1 MKTSFTRQE
10 IKVTFCTVSSSLLLC
25 SSLDVQAGS
34 TEDDSTPWYRQDV
47 PVLSLPATPLS
58 ALYPGHFSAGSDTR
72 SSHLTIEDAAPSAW
86 DQVYGQA
93 SRQAQTDFM
102 ALDSSVPGSSELKGP
117 AILTL
122 QSESGHTQQVGL
134 IGGMT
139 QLQGNGNGLLT
150 SRALADPE
158 NDTLNLQGQSLGAYW
173 SLTGPQGWHVDLTAS
188 GGRVNG
194 YSRNDQG
201 ARQATEGSAVTLSVE
216 GGFPIGL
223 SDNWVVEPQAQ
234 LINQRITLDTP
245 YAGSGNAS
253 SSDVTSWS
261 GRVGARLKGSY
272 DLHGLPVEPYVRTNL
287 WHTVYTG
294 NTGNTVTLDQVDKIS
309 SSRNS
314 STVDVGLGLVARVTP
329 VVSLYVSA
337 DYSSVVDDNDL
348 NGLIASLGVRMRW

>member
-1 MKTSFTRQE
+1 MKTSITSQE

-25 SSLDVQAGS
+25 STLEAQAAPAEQDTS
-34 TEDDSTPWYRQDV
+34 PWYDQEV
-47 PVLSLPATPLS
+47 PALSLPALS
-58 ALYPGHFSAGSDTR
+58 TTYPGRFSATPDMR
-72 SSHLTIEDAAPSAW
+72 SSRLTTEDASPAAW
-86 DQVYGQA
+86 DQLYGQA
-93 SRQAQTDFM
+93 SRQAQTDYQSQGFT
-102 ALDSSVPGSSELKGP
+102 LPGANQSKGP

-122 QSESGHTQQVGL
+122 QNGTGHTQEVGL
-134 IGGMT
+134 ISGT
-139 QLQGNGNGLLT
+139 SQIQGNRNGMLT
-150 SRALADPE
+150 HRAHADPAT
-158 NDTLNLQGQSLGAYW
+158 DTLNLQGQSLGAYW
-173 SLTGPQGWHVDLTAS
+173 SLTSPQGWHVDLTAS

-194 YSRNDQG
+194 FSRNEQG
-201 ARQATEGSAVTLSVE
+201 ARQATEGSAVTFSVE

-272 DLHGLPVEPYVRTNL
+272 DINGLGVEPYVRTNL

-294 NTGNTVTLDQVDKIS
+294 DTVTLDQVDKIS
-309 SSRNS
+309 SGRNS
-314 STVDVGLGLVARVTP
+314 STVEVGLGLVARVTP

-337 DYSSVVDDNDL
+337 DYSSDVDDNDL
-348 NGLIASLGVRMRW
+348 NGLIGSLGVRMRW